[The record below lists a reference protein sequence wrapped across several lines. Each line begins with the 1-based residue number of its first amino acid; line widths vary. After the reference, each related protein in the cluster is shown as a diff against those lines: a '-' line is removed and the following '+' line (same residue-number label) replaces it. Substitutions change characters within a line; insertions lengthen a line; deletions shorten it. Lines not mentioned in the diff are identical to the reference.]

1 MKKVLITG
9 VTGQDGAY
17 LSKLLLSKGYKVF
30 GTFRRVS
37 TPNFWRL
44 QNLGI
49 FNKVNLIPADLLDM
63 GSLLE
68 ALKVSEPDE
77 VYNLAAA
84 SYVATSFEEA
94 IGNSEITGLAVT
106 RFLEAI
112 RHQNSDIKFYQASS
126 SEMYGNNNFKLQ
138 NEKTPFL
145 PSSPYAAAKL
155 YAHSIA
161 NIYRQSYNIF
171 TCSGILFN
179 HESPLR
185 GMEFVSRKIT
195 NSVAEISLG
204 LKDKLILGN
213 LKAERDWG
221 FAGEYMEAIHLM
233 MQQDKPDDFVII
245 RHDVDRMPYRA
256 LDMAKLESKKGI
268 KSTYYFRSKKHTF
281 KPKIIKEISS
291 LGHEIG
297 YHYES
302 LSDAKGDMDLAF
314 ADFEKNLNRF
324 LGKPQ
329 IELIDEF
336 GTPDDIIHYEGDN
349 KILVFRTKKYQITCE
364 RKFEINN
371 KRIIAG
377 FSSRNCF

>member
-1 MKKVLITG
+1 MKKALITG

-94 IGNSEITGLAVT
+94 IGNSEVTGLAVT

-126 SEMYGNNNFKLQ
+126 SEMYGNNNFSLQ

-233 MQQDKPDDFVII
+233 MQQDKPDDYVIATGISHSVTDFVKTAFDIVGLNWKKYVKTDKKFF
-245 RHDVDRMPYRA
+245 RPFEVKH
-256 LDMAKLESKKGI
+256 LKGNSKKAA
-268 KSTYYFRSKKHTF
+268 KQLKW
-281 KPKIIKEISS
+281 KPKISFKKLVKIMLDEDIRRWNDFLNGKAFPWDAP
-291 LGHEIG
+291 L
-297 YHYES
+297 YPNES
-302 LSDAKGDMDLAF
+302 TLITRLSKS
-314 ADFEKNLNRF
+314 KTR
-324 LGKPQ
+324 
-329 IELIDEF
+329 
-336 GTPDDIIHYEGDN
+336 
-349 KILVFRTKKYQITCE
+349 
-364 RKFEINN
+364 
-371 KRIIAG
+371 
-377 FSSRNCF
+377 

>member
-49 FNKVNLIPADLLDM
+49 FNKINLIPADLLDM

-68 ALKVSEPDE
+68 ALTVSEPDE

-94 IGNSEITGLAVT
+94 VGNAEITGLAVT
-106 RFLEAI
+106 KFLEAI
-112 RHQNSDIKFYQASS
+112 RHQDSNIKFYQASS
-126 SEMYGNNNFKLQ
+126 SEMYGNNDFELQ
-138 NEKTPFL
+138 DEKTPFL

-155 YAHSIA
+155 YAHTIS
-161 NIYRQSYNIF
+161 NIYRQSYDIF

-185 GMEFVSRKIT
+185 GIEFVSRKIT
-195 NSVAEISLG
+195 NAVAEISLG
-204 LKDKLILGN
+204 LKKELVLGN
-213 LKAERDWG
+213 LEAKRDWG

-233 MQQDKPDDFVII
+233 LQQDKPDDYVIATGVSHSVTDFVKEAF
-245 RHDVDRMPYRA
+245 DLVGLNWKKYVKTDKKFYRPFEVKY
-256 LDMAKLESKKGI
+256 LKGNPKKAT
-268 KSTYYFRSKKHTF
+268 KQLKW
-281 KPKIIKEISS
+281 KPKITFKKLVKMMLDEDIKRWK
-291 LGHEIG
+291 
-297 YHYES
+297 
-302 LSDAKGDMDLAF
+302 D
-314 ADFEKNLNRF
+314 F
-324 LGKPQ
+324 LG
-329 IELIDEF
+329 
-336 GTPDDIIHYEGDN
+336 G
-349 KILVFRTKKYQITCE
+349 
-364 RKFEINN
+364 
-371 KRIIAG
+371 
-377 FSSRNCF
+377 

>member
-49 FNKVNLIPADLLDM
+49 FNKINLIPADLLDM

-68 ALKVSEPDE
+68 ALTVSEPDE

-94 IGNSEITGLAVT
+94 VGNAEITGLAVT
-106 RFLEAI
+106 KFLEAI
-112 RHQNSDIKFYQASS
+112 RHQDSNIKFYQASS
-126 SEMYGNNNFKLQ
+126 SEMYGNNDFELQ
-138 NEKTPFL
+138 DEKTPFL

-155 YAHSIA
+155 YAHSIS
-161 NIYRQSYNIF
+161 NIYRQSYDIF

-185 GMEFVSRKIT
+185 GIEFVSRKIT
-195 NSVAEISLG
+195 NAVAEISLG
-204 LKDKLILGN
+204 LKKELVLGN
-213 LKAERDWG
+213 LEAKRDWG

-233 MQQDKPDDFVII
+233 LQQDKPDDYVIATGVSHSVTDFVKEAF
-245 RHDVDRMPYRA
+245 DLVGLNWKKYVKTDKKFYRPFEVRF
-256 LDMAKLESKKGI
+256 LKGDSKKAR
-268 KSTYYFRSKKHTF
+268 KQLKWKPKTTF
-281 KPKIIKEISS
+281 KKLVKIMLDEDIRRWSDFIDGKAFPWDAPLYPGEDKFITR
-291 LGHEIG
+291 
-297 YHYES
+297 
-302 LSDAKGDMDLAF
+302 LSKG
-314 ADFEKNLNRF
+314 
-324 LGKPQ
+324 
-329 IELIDEF
+329 
-336 GTPDDIIHYEGDN
+336 
-349 KILVFRTKKYQITCE
+349 KIR
-364 RKFEINN
+364 
-371 KRIIAG
+371 
-377 FSSRNCF
+377 